1 MALAARVLQPDSE
14 LGLGDRAPGRAKR
27 ALRWQPA
34 PHGNLEEAFERE
46 RPGGG
51 ELRSCRPDDE
61 QGADDD
67 RRRLTNLEVRY
78 GGTNGGPHPDGI
90 VDDRDPLAAKGGS
103 QRRWN
108 PVVDRVQA
116 RSLTD
121 DSLRECEPHAK
132 L

>member
-1 MALAARVLQPDSE
+1 MRITGTPMATRSAWKPEGAVQ
-14 LGLGDRAPGRAKR
+14 
-27 ALRWQPA
+27 
-34 PHGNLEEAFERE
+34 RE

-67 RRRLTNLEVRY
+67 RRRLTTLEVSHGR
-78 GGTNGGPHPDGI
+78 TDGGPHPDGI

-108 PVVDRVQA
+108 PVVDRVQT
-116 RSLTD
+116 RSLTE
-121 DSLRECEPHAK
+121 DSLREGKPHTK